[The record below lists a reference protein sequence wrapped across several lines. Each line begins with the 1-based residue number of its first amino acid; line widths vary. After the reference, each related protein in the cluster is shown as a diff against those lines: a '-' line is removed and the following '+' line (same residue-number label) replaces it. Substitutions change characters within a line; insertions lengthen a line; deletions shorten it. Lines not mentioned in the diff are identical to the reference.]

1 MKNLYT
7 KISATVLLLLFFVPM
22 MSMQAAAKEP
32 YQQTVGKATVYMHDL
47 ADLMTDEQEA
57 ELIQS
62 VKKHTQKLNYHILF
76 LTTSDAQGK
85 NTMTYSDDY
94 MDRMFANHNNA
105 IAFVIDMDNHK
116 IYVNTMGD
124 AIKYL
129 DDSSVR
135 KTMDKG
141 SAKIKKGDYEG
152 TLEAMSDYA
161 LGKISVKD
169 PNGRTLMKA
178 FAKGIGAVQIPSIVI
193 AILVGVGLV
202 FQHKKANKAPAA
214 TVYIDHGSYD
224 INNKDTRFIRT
235 YNTVQ
240 SGYYKQ
246 SSSGSGSSG
255 GSSHRSSSGNTHG
268 GGGRSF

>member
-7 KISATVLLLLFFVPM
+7 KISAAVLLVLLFVPM
-22 MSMQAAAKEP
+22 ISVQAAAKGP

-57 ELIQS
+57 ELIRS
-62 VKKHTQKLNYHILF
+62 VEKHTKKLSYHILF

-85 NTMTYSDDY
+85 NTTKYTDDY
-94 MDRMFANHNNA
+94 MDQMFVNHDNA
-105 IAFVIDMDNHK
+105 IAFVIDMDNRK

-129 DDSSVR
+129 DNKAVQ
-135 KTMDKG
+135 KTTDKG
-141 SAKIKKGDYEG
+141 SAKIEKEDYEG

-161 LGKISVKD
+161 LGKIASED
-169 PNGRTLMKA
+169 PNSRTFISA
-178 FAKGIGAVQIPSIVI
+178 YAKGIGAVQIP
-193 AILVGVGLV
+193 AIILTVLVGIGLV
-202 FQHKKANKAPAA
+202 LQHRKANKAPAA

-224 INNKDTRFIRT
+224 VTNKDDRFIRT

-246 SSSGSGSSG
+246 NSSNSGSSG
-255 GSSHRSSSGNTHG
+255 GSSHTSSSGNTHG
-268 GGGRSF
+268 GGGQSF